1 MSENDG
7 YLSDSAQTS
16 MASIDTIKAFQSGGS
31 LMKTALIVIDVQE
44 SFRHRPYFSQGD
56 LPAYL
61 QAQNLLIQEFKRRNW
76 PIVRVF
82 HVDEPDTPSNPF
94 SYASGHIQPLQGLAD
109 FDASHTVTKSRHSAF
124 AGTGLD
130 IWLTQQ
136 GIGKLIVSGIRTEQ
150 CCETTTRHASDL
162 GWQVDYALDATL
174 TFDMLHLDGSP
185 LSVTD
190 IKARTAAVLN
200 DRFARVCTAAQALE
214 D

>member
-16 MASIDTIKAFQSGGS
+16 KASMDTIKAFQPGGS
-31 LMKTALIVIDVQE
+31 LMKTALIVIDAQE

-61 QAQNLLIQEFKRRNW
+61 RAQNLLIQEFKRRNW

-82 HVDEPDTPSNPF
+82 HVDGPDTPSNSF
-94 SYASGHIQPLQGLAD
+94 SYASGHIRPLQGLAD
-109 FDASHTVTKSRHSAF
+109 FDASYTVTKSRHSAL

-136 GIGKLIVSGIRTEQ
+136 GIGKLVVSGIRTEQ

-174 TFDMLHLDGSP
+174 TFDMQHLDGSP
-185 LSVTD
+185 LRATD
-190 IKARTAAVLN
+190 IKARTAAVLHE
-200 DRFARVCTAAQALE
+200 RFARVCTAAQALE